1 MKARIDA
8 IIQREQAEY
17 LENLH
22 PANTGL
28 FAEIESYA
36 AEHRVPIADREVALF
51 LEITARAIEAR
62 RVLECGMAIGYSV
75 IHLARGMAE
84 DGLVITIDPSDDM
97 IKAAEGYLA
106 RAGVRERVRIEK
118 GYALEVIPHLNEAF
132 DLVFIDAVK
141 EEYRGYLDLALPKL
155 RKGGVVIVD
164 NLLWGGQVAGEIR
177 SPDQKERFISV
188 RSRAF
193 DVLAKR
199 FWPGALTLIGQA
211 SPQVPDEVTADTGTI
226 GVRLPDDDK
235 VRALARACGG
245 ALTATSAN
253 PSGAEPARTA
263 EEVASYFAAAVDLI
277 VDGGQARIDRPSTVV
292 DAAGPV

>member
-1 MKARIDA
+1 LILLDSQQTYTR
-8 IIQREQAEY
+8 
-17 LENLH
+17 
-22 PANTGL
+22 
-28 FAEIESYA
+28 A
-36 AEHRVPIADREVALF
+36 AETI
-51 LEITARAIEAR
+51 
-62 RVLECGMAIGYSV
+62 
-75 IHLARGMAE
+75 ARGGIIAFRT
-84 DGLVITIDPSDDM
+84 DTFYGLGANPLNRSAVQRIRQLKGREATKPILVVVSDIDQ
-97 IKAAEGYLA
+97 I
-106 RAGVRERVRIEK
+106 
-118 GYALEVIPHLNEAF
+118 
-132 DLVFIDAVK
+132 
-141 EEYRGYLDLALPKL
+141 
-155 RKGGVVIVD
+155 
-164 NLLWGGQVAGEIR
+164 
-177 SPDQKERFISV
+177 ERFISV

-193 DVLAKR
+193 EALAER

-292 DAAGPV
+292 DAAGPDPKLIREGAIEWSEIQKAL